1 MTALLPEG
9 RRGRRQCEKRTSA
22 VSIPA
27 TTVLLDDEQR
37 VNEAAHSDKTRPISR
52 RDDLILSVN
61 VSDPAGTTAKSRS
74 SQTEMMEV
82 DIMASVE
89 KYTAGSVSYELRHNT
104 REDPHPSSNK
114 EIDPERTPLNYHLD
128 DRGETAREARD
139 YYNAR
144 MKELSCYDRKDI
156 NVICQWVC
164 TAPKDLPPE
173 QEKAFFKETYNFL
186 NNLYGEKNCIQA
198 VVHRDEGVKDR
209 EGKVV
214 EGQAHLHYIFIPVVE
229 NSKFDPAEKAAYF
242 EKLEKF
248 EERRSVARSHHEPF
262 NRKEPVRKVSTY
274 EEKVCADQVIR
285 TRTLR
290 EFHPQY
296 QEHLNKAGIHATVH
310 SGVTKGKNRTVSQ
323 LKEETKEHL
332 AEKARLENRIT
343 DLEAKLNDQ
352 ISLNKEL
359 SAELEKEKS
368 RHAERDVWGD
378 STDAWG
384 DFRDRKEKDIWR

>member
-1 MTALLPEG
+1 MCG
-9 RRGRRQCEKRTSA
+9 
-22 VSIPA
+22 
-27 TTVLLDDEQR
+27 
-37 VNEAAHSDKTRPISR
+37 
-52 RDDLILSVN
+52 RDDRKVPVI
-61 VSDPAGTTAKSRS
+61 SDRDDGD
-74 SQTEMMEV
+74 

-114 EIDPERTPLNYHLD
+114 EIDPERIHLNYHLD
-128 DRGETAREARD
+128 DHGETAREARD

-156 NVICQWVC
+156 NTICQWVC
-164 TAPKDLPPE
+164 TAPKDLPKE
-173 QEKAFFKETYNFL
+173 QEEAFFRETYNYL
-186 NNLYGEKNCIQA
+186 NSLYGEKNCIQA

-209 EGKVV
+209 EGNVV

-229 NSKFDPAEKAAYF
+229 NPKFDPAEKAAYF
-242 EKLEKF
+242 EKVEKF
-248 EERRSVARSHHEPF
+248 EELRSEARSHHEPF

-290 EFHPQY
+290 EFHPNY

-310 SGVTKGKNRTVSQ
+310 SGVTKGKSRTVSQ
-323 LKEETKEHL
+323 LKEATKEHL
-332 AEKARLENRIT
+332 AEKARLEDRIT

-359 SAELEKEKS
+359 AAELERERS

-384 DFRDRKEKDIWR
+384 DPRDRKEKDIWR